1 MSFFFRLWFVILRA
15 WFGKRRSLH
24 EPSRVYVRVWP
35 NDLDLNIHMN
45 NGRYLTLMDLGR
57 MDLMLRTGA
66 MKLWFGH
73 GWQPMVALSTCRHFK
88 ALKCFQSFELRT
100 RVLGWDEKWI
110 YFEQRFLRGEQ
121 LHALAAVKA
130 LMVGPKGPVPTQE
143 LFMALNFHH
152 EFPHSPALPDWVQSW
167 LRAERQAIDSLK
179 AEEAAASKAS

>member
-1 MSFFFRLWFVILRA
+1 MSFLFRLLYIILRA
-15 WFGKRRSLH
+15 WLGHRRSLH
-24 EPSRVYVRVWP
+24 EPSRVFVRVWP
-35 NDLDLNIHMN
+35 NDLDLNVHMN

-66 MKLWFGH
+66 MKLWFGQ

-88 ALKCFQSFELRT
+88 ALKCFQAFELRT

-130 LMVGPKGPVPTQE
+130 LMVGPQGPVPTQE
-143 LFMALNFHH
+143 LFKALDFHH
-152 EFPHSPALPDWVQSW
+152 EFPHSPALPDWVLSW
-167 LRAERQAIDSLK
+167 LQAEKQAIAGLK
-179 AEEAAASKAS
+179 AEEAAKAKA